1 MPCARGISGGH
12 ALERIQMS
20 RKTRR
25 RESVTTVKLRLEP
38 VHTRKHMLSRA
49 RTQVQTCKR
58 TTYVHAYIHTYKH
71 EYISTIRHTYIHT
84 CMHAYIHA
92 YCTCEVCAV
101 STDASNSTDTT
112 RRRLLSAQTL
122 LCSTPLGTGHKRDR
136 CIGDQKKRC
145 RPSDLRLCTLG
156 RKQHNMLSKGSST
169 DQNCEALRRSTT
181 TALVATIHGQCTLLT
196 SLLSQYWPRMNHN
209 GNTYCS
215 NAALS
220 RNSCWA
226 LP

>member
-1 MPCARGISGGH
+1 MQTYDIRTCIHSY
-12 ALERIQMS
+12 IQ
-20 RKTRR
+20 
-25 RESVTTVKLRLEP
+25 KL
-38 VHTRKHMLSRA
+38 
-49 RTQVQTCKR
+49 
-58 TTYVHAYIHTYKH
+58 IHIY
-71 EYISTIRHTYIHT
+71 SQTYIHT
-84 CMHAYIHA
+84 CMHACIHA
-92 YCTCEVCAV
+92 YCTWDVCAV
-101 STDASNSTDTT
+101 STDASNSTETT

-122 LCSTPLGTGHKRDR
+122 LCSTPLGTGHKRNR

-209 GNTYCS
+209 GNTYCC